1 MAKWG
6 EGDPR
11 WIVEERP
18 DATNVNNWHWTEKNA
33 GPWSKD
39 RLKELLNNLIIAQN
53 GIDCKVTEVEK
64 VDGEASANNR
74 KGKLI
79 FFYEW
84 DIKLKWEGRLAGASE
99 LVKGEV
105 HIPNLSEENDVS
117 EVDWEGR
124 LAGASELVKGE
135 VHIPNLSE
143 ENDVSEV
150 DMTVTIKGSGEEAQR
165 VKSFM
170 HNVGR
175 DEIRKQLK
183 EYIRSLKEEFSKGL
197 ILPKKGETSV
207 KPDSVSTITSGFNKK
222 INMEPVVSTEKKQ
235 IGCKLDTKTIELTE
249 TFQCRAEEFYNAMTR
264 IEMVTAFTQGHVKMD
279 PEKGGKFA
287 LFGGNVTG
295 EFKELV
301 PGKKI
306 VQYWRYKQWPEQHFS
321 EVTFTIDEKDDHTLV
336 TLKQELVP
344 ASEVEQT
351 EENWKRYYFNS
362 IKRAFGFGAFL

>member
-39 RLKELLNNLIIAQN
+39 RLKELLTNLNITQN
-53 GIDCKVTEVEK
+53 GVDCKISEVEK
-64 VDGEASANNR
+64 IDGEASANNR

-84 DIKLKWEGRLAGASE
+84 NLKLKWEGRIAGGSD
-99 LVKGEV
+99 VIKGEIE
-105 HIPNLSEENDVS
+105 IPNLSEENDIG
-117 EVDWEGR
+117 EVD
-124 LAGASELVKGE
+124 
-135 VHIPNLSE
+135 I
-143 ENDVSEV
+143 
-150 DMTVTIKGSGEEAQR
+150 TVTIKGSGEEAQR

-170 HNVGR
+170 HNYGR

-207 KPDSVSTITSGFNKK
+207 KPDNVSTITSGFNKK
-222 INMEPVVSTEKKQ
+222 VNMEPIVSTQKSEV
-235 IGCKLDTKTIELTE
+235 GVKLDTKSIEISE
-249 TFQCRAEEFYNAMTR
+249 TFQCRGKEFYDALTR
-264 IEMVTAFTQGHVKMD
+264 IEMVTAFTQGHVKMEA
-279 PEKGGKFA
+279 EKGGKFA
-287 LFGGNVTG
+287 LFGGNITG

-301 PGKKI
+301 PDKKI

-321 EVTFTIDEKDDHTLV
+321 EVTIDINEKDDHTVV
-336 TLKQELVP
+336 TVKQHLVP
-344 ASEVEQT
+344 SAEVDKT
-351 EENWKRYYFNS
+351 RENWKRYYFES

>member
-117 EVDWEGR
+117 EVD
-124 LAGASELVKGE
+124 
-135 VHIPNLSE
+135 
-143 ENDVSEV
+143 
-150 DMTVTIKGSGEEAQR
+150 MTVTIKGSGEEAQR

-170 HNVGR
+170 HNFGR
-175 DEIRKQLK
+175 DEIRRQLK

>member
-33 GPWSKD
+33 GPWSKE
-39 RLKELLNNLIIAQN
+39 RLKELLNDLKIEQN
-53 GIDCKVTEVEK
+53 GVECKIVEVDK
-64 VDGEASANNR
+64 IDGEASANNR

-84 DIKLKWEGRLAGASE
+84 DIKLKWEGVLAGGSE
-99 LVKGEV
+99 KVKGEV
-105 HIPNLSEENDVS
+105 HIL
-117 EVDWEGR
+117 
-124 LAGASELVKGE
+124 
-135 VHIPNLSE
+135 NLSE

-165 VKSFM
+165 VKAFM
-170 HNVGR
+170 HNIGKN
-175 DEIRKQLK
+175 EIRKQLT

-197 ILPKKGETSV
+197 ILPKKGEAQV
-207 KPDSVSTITSGFNKK
+207 KPDNVSMITSGFNKK
-222 INMEPVVSTEKKQ
+222 ISMEPVMSPQNTQ
-235 IGCKLDTKTIELTE
+235 IGCKLDTKTIEMSE
-249 TFQCRAEEFYNAMTR
+249 KFQCRAQEFYDAMTR
-264 IEMVTAFTQGHVKMD
+264 IEMVTAFTQGHVKIEA
-279 PEKGGKFA
+279 EKGGKFA
-287 LFGGNVTG
+287 FFGGNVTG

-306 VQYWRYKQWPEQHFS
+306 VQYWRYKQWPDQHFS
-321 EVTFTIDEKDDHTLV
+321 EVTFNIEEKDDHTLV
-336 TLKQELVP
+336 SLRQELVP
-344 ASEVEQT
+344 AAEVEQT
-351 EENWKRYYFNS
+351 RDNWQRYYFDS

>member
-33 GPWSKD
+33 GPWSKE
-39 RLKELLNNLIIAQN
+39 RLKELLNNLKIAQN
-53 GIDCKVTEVEK
+53 GVDCKITEVEK
-64 VDGEASANNR
+64 IDGEASANNR

-84 DIKLKWEGRLAGASE
+84 DIKLKWEGHIAGGKDAI
-99 LVKGEV
+99 KGE
-105 HIPNLSEENDVS
+105 IQ
-117 EVDWEGR
+117 
-124 LAGASELVKGE
+124 
-135 VHIPNLSE
+135 IPNLSE

-150 DMTVTIKGSGEEAQR
+150 DMTVTIKSSGEEAQR
-165 VKSFM
+165 VKAFM

-175 DEIRKQLK
+175 NEIRKQLS

-197 ILPKKGETSV
+197 ILPKKGEAPV
-207 KPDSVSTITSGFNKK
+207 KPDNVSMITSGFNKK
-222 INMEPVVSTEKKQ
+222 VNMEPIVSPQTNAQ
-235 IGCKLDTKTIELTE
+235 IGCKLDTKTIELSE
-249 TFQCRAEEFYNAMTR
+249 SFQCRAQEFYDAMTR

-279 PEKGGKFA
+279 VEKGGKFS
-287 LFGGNVTG
+287 LFGGNVSG
-295 EFKELV
+295 EFRELV

-306 VQYWRYKQWPEQHFS
+306 SQYWRLKKWPEQHFS
-321 EVTFTIDEKDDHTLV
+321 EVTFNIEEKDDHTLV
-336 TLKQELVP
+336 TLKQDLVP
-344 ASEVEQT
+344 ASELDST
-351 EENWKRYYFNS
+351 RENWKRYYFDS